1 MLARILITLLLILI
15 AVTTYTQ
22 THHTIIYQPYA
33 AHRLKNTDGSKS
45 ANTQNAYLWHFLGI
59 TVMVSERNDKPEA
72 LAEKNLWLS

>member
-33 AHRLKNTDGSKS
+33 AHRLKIRMD
-45 ANTQNAYLWHFLGI
+45 QNQLTHKTPI
-59 TVMVSERNDKPEA
+59 SDTS
-72 LAEKNLWLS
+72 